1 MLEFVGDW
9 CQCRTF
15 PRRWIGRC
23 NTMIFFFVL
32 KPLGESSS
40 DLYFYQ
46 IDDFGTNSVGSLT
59 QMNVS
64 YASAFLVARLAAL
77 CSFRCIG
84 PVALFNGVSSL
95 SVDMLKGV
103 GASSWYNC
111 CLSCLLRLLFG

>member
-32 KPLGESSS
+32 KPLGEGSS

-46 IDDFGTNSVGSLT
+46 IDDFGTNLVGSLT

-64 YASAFLVARLAAL
+64 YASAFLVAWLAAL
-77 CSFRCIG
+77 YSCRCVG
-84 PVALFNGVSSL
+84 PVALFNGVNSL
-95 SVDMLKGV
+95 SFDMFKGV
-103 GASSWYNC
+103 V
-111 CLSCLLRLLFG
+111 R